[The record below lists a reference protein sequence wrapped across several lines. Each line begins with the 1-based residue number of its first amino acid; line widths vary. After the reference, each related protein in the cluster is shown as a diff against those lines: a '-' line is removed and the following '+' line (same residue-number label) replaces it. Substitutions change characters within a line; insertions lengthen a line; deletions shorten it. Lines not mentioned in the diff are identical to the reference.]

1 MSFAGYNTG
10 SSILQSLNLSADVE
24 GRLSHTTFKCLK
36 GPAPVFLKDYFT
48 VSQSRYNTRRNG
60 TDLVLPRV
68 RTEIAKRSFYFNGA
82 KLFNGL
88 PLQIKECSS
97 IVLFKDTILSY
108 FSDRY

>member
-1 MSFAGYNTG
+1 MGGWVVSGW
-10 SSILQSLNLSADVE
+10 SS
-24 GRLSHTTFKCLK
+24 
-36 GPAPVFLKDYFT
+36 
-48 VSQSRYNTRRNG
+48 RNG

-68 RTEIAKRSFYFNGA
+68 RTEIAKRLFYFNGA

-97 IVLFKDTILSY
+97 IVLFKDTIYLAT

>member
-1 MSFAGYNTG
+1 M
-10 SSILQSLNLSADVE
+10 
-24 GRLSHTTFKCLK
+24 HTVYSTFKCLK

-68 RTEIAKRSFYFNGA
+68 RTEIAKRLFYFNGA

-88 PLQIKECSS
+88 PLQIKECTS
-97 IVLFKDTILSY
+97 IVLFKGYNLKL
-108 FSDRY
+108 F